1 MNQPQIYK
9 CPLPLTPWQE
19 SYDQPRQHIKKQRRY
34 FANKGPSSQGY
45 GFSSGHVWIWE
56 LDCEESWAPKN
67 WCFWT
72 MVLEETLQSPFD
84 YEEIQ
89 PVPPKGNQSWIFI
102 GRTDAEAE
110 TPILMQ
116 GADSLEKTLM
126 LGGIGGKRRWGRQ
139 RMRWVDGITDS
150 MDMSLSELWEL
161 VMDRKSCCAV
171 VHGVTESRTRP
182 WDWTELNWTSFLNL
196 PPTSQG
202 VPPLEVVT
210 EPWPSPLS
218 HIADSPWLSVLP
230 LVVHMFP
237 CYSLHSPHPLLPPL
251 KTGVVID
258 VSKGR
263 STRFCSSDRAPEP
276 VTFSPELG
284 PSLTLSGTPSCNHRL
299 RKNSSFALCHIPGP
313 QWVGR
318 REKGLKPNSGAKEE
332 SPEARC
338 QNQTLTFRQ
347 LPWMSASSL
356 DLWEPLQTS
365 ESLYWFQSFLYI
377 HWLTSLDWLPLEA
390 VLLEVSLRV
399 SLVVQW
405 LRLHIPDAGFVGS
418 VPGRGSKNLYVEPSS
433 QKRLWKE
440 VSLELLSWQSYS
452 STVTGYM

>member
-258 VSKGR
+258 VSKG
-263 STRFCSSDRAPEP
+263 
-276 VTFSPELG
+276 G
-284 PSLTLSGTPSCNHRL
+284 PH
-299 RKNSSFALCHIPGP
+299 
-313 QWVGR
+313 
-318 REKGLKPNSGAKEE
+318 
-332 SPEARC
+332 
-338 QNQTLTFRQ
+338 
-347 LPWMSASSL
+347 
-356 DLWEPLQTS
+356 D
-365 ESLYWFQSFLYI
+365 
-377 HWLTSLDWLPLEA
+377 
-390 VLLEVSLRV
+390 
-399 SLVVQW
+399 
-405 LRLHIPDAGFVGS
+405 S
-418 VPGRGSKNLYVEPSS
+418 VPQTGHLNLWPS
-433 QKRLWKE
+433 
-440 VSLELLSWQSYS
+440 LLSWDPASPSPEPLPATTGSVKTAPSPSVIFQDLSELGGEKRGWNQTQEQRRRAQRPGVKTRLLHSDSSPECLLQALIFGNPFRHQSRFIDFSPFCISTEALAYITWLTPFGGSPFGSISEGFSGGAVVKTPHSRCRVRGFS
-452 STVTGYM
+452 SWSGK